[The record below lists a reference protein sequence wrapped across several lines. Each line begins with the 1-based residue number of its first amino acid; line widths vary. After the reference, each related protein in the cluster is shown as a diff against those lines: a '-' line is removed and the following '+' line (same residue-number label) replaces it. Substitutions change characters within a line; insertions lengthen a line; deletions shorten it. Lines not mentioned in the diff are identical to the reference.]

1 MLVDIHTHSAHP
13 TTHCLVVR
21 NLNLNEA
28 EDFLKTDE
36 QALCSVGIHPWHVDL
51 FSEELLSKLE
61 GWSKDKRFIAIGE
74 CGLDKNSN
82 AGFEKQ
88 LSIFEAQI
96 SISENSNKPLIIHC
110 VGYFNELLALKK
122 KWNPIQLWIIHG
134 FRGKPELA
142 AQVLKSGCALS
153 YGEHFNSESV
163 RLTPTEKLFVE
174 TDESELNISVIY
186 QHIANAKDCKIED
199 LNAGM
204 QLLNEMTR
212 SPSQS

>member
-1 MLVDIHTHSAHP
+1 MLVDIHTHSNHSADSHP
-13 TTHCLVVR
+13 AIR
-21 NLNLNEA
+21 NLTFDEA
-28 EDFLKTDE
+28 EDFFRSDKQE
-36 QALCSVGIHPWHVDL
+36 LCSVGIHPWHAETS
-51 FSEELLSKLE
+51 SEDILSKLE
-61 GWSKDKRFIAIGE
+61 EWSKDKRFFAIGE
-74 CGLDKNSN
+74 CGLDRNSN

-88 LSIFEAQI
+88 LSVFEAQI
-96 SISENSNKPLIIHC
+96 TISEKSNKPLIIHC

-153 YGEHFNSESV
+153 YGEHFNAESV

-174 TDESELNISVIY
+174 ADESTLNISEIY
-186 QHIANAKDCKIED
+186 QHIAKIKACKIED

-204 QLLNEMTR
+204 QLLNKMTR
-212 SPSQS
+212 SQP